1 MCWSEE
7 ASLVMTTIGLGG
19 ALWSKKKG
27 HPPSTWVSLLFFTGM
42 EFIQAMTYP
51 VIEQC
56 GNPLNTTLTYAG
68 YLHIAFQNF
77 FVQWVGLSF
86 MPKSVRDKWFKPAMI
101 ASALTALFYV
111 VIAFYEPLMKELCK
125 NAWFCADQTC
135 SIHGDWHIGWMVR
148 LSWLQEYNFLPKVLQ
163 NIGLMLPG
171 GSLYFI
177 TAFIL
182 PIIYGSWR
190 WSLFHFI
197 VGPTVAYMTTQNRF
211 EVAAVWC
218 LFSIGFLTAM
228 KIPVV
233 WDWLN
238 TERLKEDGDE
248 S

>member
-1 MCWSEE
+1 MCWSGE
-7 ASLVMTTIGLGG
+7 ASLGMTVIGLTG

-27 HPPSTWVSLLFFTGM
+27 HPPSTWISLLFFTGM

-56 GNPLNTTLTYAG
+56 GNPLNVALTYAG

-86 MPKSVRDKWFKPAMI
+86 MPKSVRDKWMKPAMI

-111 VIAFYEPLMKELCK
+111 AIAFYEPLMKELCK
-125 NAWFCADQTC
+125 EAWFCADQTC
-135 SIHGDWHIGWMVR
+135 SIHGNWHIGWMVR
-148 LSWLQEYNFLPKVLQ
+148 LSWLQEWGYPPLV
-163 NIGLMLPG
+163 G

-177 TAFIL
+177 VAFIL
-182 PIIYGSWR
+182 PVIYGSWR
-190 WSLFHFI
+190 WAIFHLI
-197 VGPTVAYMTTQNRF
+197 VGPVAAYATTQNRF
-211 EVAAVWC
+211 EIAAVWC

-228 KIPVV
+228 KIPVI

-238 TERLKEDGDE
+238 TERLKIDGDE